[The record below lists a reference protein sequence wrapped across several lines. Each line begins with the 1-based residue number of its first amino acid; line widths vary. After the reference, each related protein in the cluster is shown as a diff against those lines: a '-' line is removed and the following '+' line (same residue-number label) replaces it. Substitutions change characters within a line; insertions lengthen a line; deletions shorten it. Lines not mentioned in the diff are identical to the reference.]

1 MVYRPDLRKIEEAY
15 SEVLKNWK
23 SIDDELEH
31 LKIGRRDTPFDKTL
45 MDNMLSAWD
54 YLDFFIKNKDYG
66 LFSDKGGPHMLEV
79 NHRVH
84 YGLNKKLRHEYRK
97 AIEATTEKYAKQVRP
112 IREYYRVHT
121 KKETSPNKIAANIY
135 ISILGMP
142 QLFIEGNHRSGSII
156 ASWINLIHNNPPFV
170 LTIDN
175 AIAFFRPAQE
185 IKKFNKRSAWRSMTK
200 LPKYKKDFKV
210 FWKDNSSMQFVKK

>member
-1 MVYRPDLRKIEEAY
+1 MYRLDLKEIAKAY
-15 SEVLKNWK
+15 DDVFQNWQA
-23 SIDDELEH
+23 IDDELEN
-31 LKIGRRDTPFDKTL
+31 LKIGRRDTPFDQTL

-54 YLDFFIKNKDYG
+54 YIDFFMKNKDYD
-66 LFSDKGGPHMLEV
+66 LLSARGGPHMLEI

-84 YGLNKKLRHEYRK
+84 YGLNKKLRHEYKK
-97 AIEATTEKYAKQVRP
+97 ALVATTEKFATQVKP

-121 KKETSPNKIAANIY
+121 KRKTSPNKIAANIY

-142 QLFIEGNHRSGSII
+142 QLFIEGNHRSGSVI
-156 ASWINLIHNNPPFV
+156 ASWINLINHNPPFV
-170 LTIDN
+170 LTREN

-200 LPKYKKDFKV
+200 LPKYKKDFKI
-210 FWKDNSSMQFVKK
+210 FWIDHCSMRFVKK